1 MKLANEQNI
10 GVSTPLPPQ
19 LKSVIA
25 RLERLSFAPQ
35 FSVQRDLALGRAL
48 EIYLS
53 TSATVPQRPL
63 KQEVHL
69 AELFLYADFYP
80 EDGQLTLIEQLR
92 EVITEHIPEG
102 ERRWL
107 DPLKYSYMD
116 LVEILRSSDSE
127 LVLRS
132 LGDGRVY
139 RVHLDRPDLKV
150 RVGHVLLTRLVRR
163 PGDPETEEATIA
175 GSALILSA
183 EDAKTLYEATGEYRR
198 EMEITAAS
206 FELGDWP
213 EFAKRFGHILL
224 WNFARLRIAALVDAV
239 VNIHYVTGDSQPYL
253 YAIALY
259 EHREFTH
266 LRDSLSDLS
275 GFRPGQATGPATIGE
290 PDRSARTW
298 TMAASGE
305 SAASRIAAR
314 LTLTA
319 TQLMVECDSRER
331 LNAVK
336 HALAAAYGF
345 SLHFRGDTV
354 TPPKK
359 EVTAGEL
366 AADQPLTVRITPE
379 EDRALLN
386 NFLETT
392 YLEWADQESPALGG
406 ETPRHAAASEA
417 GREKVAAV
425 IAGMEREDLGL
436 HRTGTW
442 AFDYN
447 KLRAHV
453 GLEELTGG

>member
-1 MKLANEQNI
+1 MKLANERST
-10 GVSTPLPPQ
+10 GVSTPIPPQ
-19 LKSVIA
+19 LEAVIG
-25 RLERLSFAPQ
+25 RLERLSLTPQ
-35 FSVQRDLALGRAL
+35 FSMQRDLALDRAL
-48 EIYLS
+48 HTYLAS
-53 TSATVPQRPL
+53 TVPLAPL
-63 KQEVHL
+63 PQEVDL

-92 EVITEHIPEG
+92 DVITEHIPDE

-107 DPLKYSYMD
+107 DPLKHSYMD
-116 LVEILRSSDSE
+116 LAEVLPSSDNASTV
-127 LVLRS
+127 VLRS
-132 LGDGRVY
+132 LGDSRVY
-139 RVHLDRPDLKV
+139 RVHLNQPGWAGL
-150 RVGHVLLTRLVRR
+150 VGQVLLTRLVRP
-163 PGDPETEEATIA
+163 PGNPETEEASIA
-175 GSALILSA
+175 GSALLLSA
-183 EDAKTLYEATGEYRR
+183 EDAKSLYETTGEYRR
-198 EMEITAAS
+198 EMEITGGS

-224 WNFARLRIAALVDAV
+224 WNFARLRMAALVDAV
-239 VNIHYVTGDSQPYL
+239 VSIHYVTGESQPYL

-259 EHREFTH
+259 EHREFPY

-275 GFRPGQATGPATIGE
+275 GFRARRATNPAATGKADE
-290 PDRSARTW
+290 SAWIW
-298 TMAASGE
+298 TMTASGQSDE
-305 SAASRIAAR
+305 SRIGAR

-331 LNAVK
+331 LNTVK

-345 SLHFRGDTV
+345 SLHFRGETV
-354 TPPKK
+354 APPKK
-359 EVTAGEL
+359 QVTAEEL
-366 AADQPLTVRITPE
+366 AAEQALTIRITAE
-379 EDRALLN
+379 EDRALLT

-417 GREKVAAV
+417 GREKVEAV

-436 HRTGTW
+436 RRTGTR

-453 GLEELTGG
+453 GLEETAGG